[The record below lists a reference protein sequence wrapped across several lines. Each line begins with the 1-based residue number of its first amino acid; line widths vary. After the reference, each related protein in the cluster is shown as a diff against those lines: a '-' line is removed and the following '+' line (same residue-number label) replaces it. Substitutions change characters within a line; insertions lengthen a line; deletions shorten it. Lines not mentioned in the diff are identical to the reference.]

1 MIAAAIFVALLIILS
16 GLYYAIVYFGGDEA
30 TPEEPKE
37 KEVTVDDQI
46 SPLENQGLIVEMNRI
61 RHRGLLDQILKIG
74 RNWRNTPQYY
84 YKITIDG
91 LEYVSKDLS
100 GGVLFSGWDTIF
112 MDNRVQKDIEEEQ
125 ETSTVKISVIEQES
139 IGILGLRSQDVEK
152 ELLEVTYNFRTGKW
166 TGDDYFMDDDGYGHY
181 VGDTFEFWFDVY
193 QTDFDADRI
202 PYWAEVNVLG
212 SDPRVDD
219 GVRDPDGDGVPTSWE
234 YRWGYDPFS
243 WDDHEHL
250 DPDVDGIQN
259 VEEYRMEKY
268 FADPFA
274 QDIYIEVDGMEK
286 GGLFDIVHEFYV
298 ESGQIVME
306 RFRQH
311 GINVY
316 IDDGWPDGP
325 LNGGGEVLPYYSSL
339 DQDSGIMLQFY
350 KHHFDDGRKGVFRY
364 MIVGSKGGFCIP
376 STFNRYDTIVINSAP
391 VALLKRQAFTPRAA
405 RITLAA
411 AALHELGHSLG
422 VTPWTIEGC
431 DNISFAQGERQKYVD
446 TWGDYYSVMNYYHVW
461 DKGLV
466 DYSTGENGPPYDQ
479 NDYEHFYL
487 PTFYIDVDAIEDPE
501 LELPGKDRIVDL
513 DIPPLDDTWMIEEN
527 LTKEY
532 QSFFAQ
538 RCYVENVDCDIRVYV
553 PDNLSETNLNGTIVK
568 VFAKP
573 LVEPTFSQYSLI
585 SEATLDETGRIK
597 QYNQQAIIDNLRR

>member
-1 MIAAAIFVALLIILS
+1 VIRPAFE
-16 GLYYAIVYFGGDEA
+16 GL
-30 TPEEPKE
+30 TR
-37 KEVTVDDQI
+37 
-46 SPLENQGLIVEMNRI
+46 VEW
-61 RHRGLLDQILKIG
+61 LQL
-74 RNWRNTPQYY
+74 P
-84 YKITIDG
+84 
-91 LEYVSKDLS
+91 
-100 GGVLFSGWDTIF
+100 GGVT
-112 MDNRVQKDIEEEQ
+112 RHEE
-125 ETSTVKISVIEQES
+125 
-139 IGILGLRSQDVEK
+139 
-152 ELLEVTYNFRTGKW
+152 
-166 TGDDYFMDDDGYGHY
+166 
-181 VGDTFEFWFDVY
+181 
-193 QTDFDADRI
+193 DF
-202 PYWAEVNVLG
+202 
-212 SDPRVDD
+212 
-219 GVRDPDGDGVPTSWE
+219 RDPDGDGVPTSWE

-325 LNGGGEVLPYYSSL
+325 LNRGGEVLPYYSSL
-339 DQDSGIMLQFY
+339 DQDSGVMLQFY

-422 VTPWTIEGC
+422 VAPWTIEGC

-479 NDYEHFYL
+479 NDYESFYL
-487 PTFYIDVDAIEDPE
+487 PTFYIDVNAIEDPE
-501 LELPGKDRIVDL
+501 LELPGKDRIEA
-513 DIPPLDDTWMIEEN
+513 PSRNYMC
-527 LTKEY
+527 
-532 QSFFAQ
+532 SRAQ
-538 RCYVENVDCDIRVYV
+538 R
-553 PDNLSETNLNGTIVK
+553 
-568 VFAKP
+568 
-573 LVEPTFSQYSLI
+573 
-585 SEATLDETGRIK
+585 
-597 QYNQQAIIDNLRR
+597 LRKK